1 MLWKNGTEAEGTQF
15 LEQSEIQMSRTQLG
29 VFQEKGRRGR
39 EEFNH
44 KEDIAKTL
52 NLFVCSTNIH

>member
-1 MLWKNGTEAEGTQF
+1 MLWKNETEAEGTRF

-44 KEDIAKTL
+44 KENIAKTL
-52 NLFVCSTNIH
+52 NLFVCSSNIY